1 MNIEILISELSYPID
16 RESCLELLV
25 HHITVLV
32 DIPEDAGLQ
41 PGAGLRVPLAW
52 AHVGVVL
59 EALYINYI

>member
-1 MNIEILISELSYPID
+1 MD
-16 RESCLELLV
+16 RESCLLLLV

-41 PGAGLRVPLAW
+41 PGAGLLVPLAW

-59 EALYINYI
+59 ATL